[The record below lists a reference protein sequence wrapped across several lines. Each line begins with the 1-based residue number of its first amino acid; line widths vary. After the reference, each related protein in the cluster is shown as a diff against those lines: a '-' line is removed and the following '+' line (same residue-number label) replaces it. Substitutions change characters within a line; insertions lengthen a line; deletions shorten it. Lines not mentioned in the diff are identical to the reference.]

1 MLTVPNDVECTSD
14 AVCVWLRSS
23 WNYTLR
29 AEPTLCE
36 LELSKDPAKAGL
48 CVGSQAL
55 GTGLCGKAAR
65 AGLFLSGNQGPFFC
79 LDMGGCFFTL
89 LFSK

>member
-1 MLTVPNDVECTSD
+1 M
-14 AVCVWLRSS
+14 
-23 WNYTLR
+23 
-29 AEPTLCE
+29 
-36 LELSKDPAKAGL
+36 DPAKAGL